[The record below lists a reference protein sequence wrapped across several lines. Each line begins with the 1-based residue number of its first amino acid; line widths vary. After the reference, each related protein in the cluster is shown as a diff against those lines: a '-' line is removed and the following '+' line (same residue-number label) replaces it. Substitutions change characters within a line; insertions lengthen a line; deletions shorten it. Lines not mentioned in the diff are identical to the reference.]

1 MSEFIELA
9 VVPRDRIAKA
19 SRKLAHMGQVPAVLY
34 GAGHESESL
43 AIDRHELERLLSH
56 EGVRSLVLHVKIEGR
71 KTPVNAMV
79 KAIQTEPVKG
89 TPMHVDLLA
98 VNMNVAVNTAVTL
111 HFVGE
116 APGVKAGG
124 ILNEN
129 HTHVNVEAL
138 PGDLPEVVDVDISS
152 LEVGDSLT
160 FADLD
165 VPQGVTI
172 TDDPEELVVSVTAPK
187 AEVEEAV
194 EEEVVPE
201 VVGEQP
207 AESTEE

>member
-1 MSEFIELA
+1 M
-9 VVPRDRIAKA
+9 
-19 SRKLAHMGQVPAVLY
+19 
-34 GAGHESESL
+34 
-43 AIDRHELERLLSH
+43 
-56 EGVRSLVLHVKIEGR
+56 
-71 KTPVNAMV
+71 
-79 KAIQTEPVKG
+79 
-89 TPMHVDLLA
+89 
-98 VNMNVAVNTAVTL
+98 
-111 HFVGE
+111 GE

-187 AEVEEAV
+187 AEVEE
-194 EEEVVPE
+194 VVPE